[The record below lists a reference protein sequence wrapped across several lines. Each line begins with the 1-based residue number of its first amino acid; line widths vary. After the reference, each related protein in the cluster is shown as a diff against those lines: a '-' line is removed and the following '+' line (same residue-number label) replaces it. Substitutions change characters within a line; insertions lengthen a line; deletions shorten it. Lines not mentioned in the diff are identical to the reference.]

1 MLVSK
6 SSIAGRIFGLLVFM
20 QMAIVVT
27 GGAVRIT
34 GSGLGC
40 PTWPE
45 CTPGSYTPVPNQAEG
60 QVHAW
65 IEFGNRLLTFVLL
78 LGALIALV
86 IAIRVSKHAVT
97 KNRIR
102 LLAALQLIGILG
114 QGVLG
119 GITVLTDLHPI
130 PVASHFLL
138 SVFLIAG
145 AISLRYEMVGIVRQK
160 ADGIVATLMPVL
172 IWLTLFVI
180 VAGTIVTGSGPHAGY
195 ENAKRFGFSPRV
207 VSWLHADLV
216 IALVV
221 LTLILWLI
229 TRVSQNTVIHRYLSI
244 FLLIS
249 LSQGLIGY
257 VQYFTGL
264 PEILVA
270 SHLLGAT
277 LVWASAWSLIKVSQS
292 GFKMQGLGR

>member
-6 SSIAGRIFGLLVFM
+6 SSIAGRVFGLLVFM

-78 LGALIALV
+78 LGALIAFV

-180 VAGTIVTGSGPHAGY
+180 VAGTIVTGSGPHAGD
-195 ENAKRFGFSPRV
+195 ENAKRFGFSPKV

-229 TRVSQNTVIHRYLSI
+229 TRVAQNKVIHKYLSI

-270 SHLLGAT
+270 AHLLGAT

-292 GFKMQGLGR
+292 GFKVKGLAQ